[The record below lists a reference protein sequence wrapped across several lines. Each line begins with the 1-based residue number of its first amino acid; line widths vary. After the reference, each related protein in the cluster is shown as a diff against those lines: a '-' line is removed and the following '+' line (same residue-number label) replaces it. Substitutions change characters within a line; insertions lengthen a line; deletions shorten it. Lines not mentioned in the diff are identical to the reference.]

1 MPDTK
6 ISPLSALTGAN
17 TVSNDEYLIQDVS
30 IPETRKQ
37 TRAEL
42 FQNIP
47 ACDFRG
53 ANVWNDAGA
62 NLDQRMEGDT
72 DPNLLFLDASTDRI
86 GFGTNTPTA
95 KVQVNGS
102 FAFGAP
108 VVITAAYTVGDN
120 DTVIINNRTANNT
133 ITLPTPAN
141 NTGRMLWFVNWHTH
155 TVSSASSNVVP
166 FGGGAAGTAILGNKE
181 GAMLQCDGTSWIIIS
196 KSA

>member
-6 ISPLSALTGAN
+6 ISPLSALSGAN
-17 TVSNDEYLIQDVS
+17 TASNDEYIIQDVS

-72 DPNLLFLDASTDRI
+72 DPNLFFLDASTDRI
-86 GFGTNTPTA
+86 GFGTDTPTA

-141 NTGRMLWFVNWHTH
+141 NIGRMLWFVNWQTH
-155 TVSSASSNVVP
+155 TVASASSNVVP
-166 FGGGAAGTAILGNKE
+166 LGGGAANTPLVGNKE
-181 GAMLQCDGTSWIIIS
+181 SAMLQCDGTSWIVILR
-196 KSA
+196 SA